1 MIASAEP
8 GERWLYCYVDDAFA
22 GYWRPGTNVNDKDNS
37 ATGTANPERSRQREG
52 LRQKE
57 PELQRLAAEK
67 NKKEFFRQILPL
79 LRPLQSYIKRRLR
92 IAYDELEIRTPVAT
106 SGDILDEVVLEAYNE
121 YANQPQNLS
130 LEQWLYQIANRKLD
144 NYLSKQKK
152 REKRR
157 ASLETLSQSELRTLE
172 EMPITADVE
181 GEPWLPEDLDDSEFQ
196 PREIKSPA
204 DDEAN
209 PEAMLERKEQLQ
221 RIFDA
226 LCRLPE
232 RERLVF
238 DLVVLEGFSKESAA
252 KILGLSGNDVS
263 KLLDRARAQLRAQL
277 EAQSRLRV
285 NTRAKAS

>member
-1 MIASAEP
+1 MSNE
-8 GERWLYCYVDDAFA
+8 
-22 GYWRPGTNVNDKDNS
+22 DNS
-37 ATGTANPERSRQREG
+37 ATRTANAARRRQGES

-67 NKKEFFRQILPL
+67 NREEFFRQILPL

-121 YANQPQNLS
+121 YAHKPQNLT

-157 ASLETLSQSELRTLE
+157 TSLETLSQSELRTLE
-172 EMPITADVE
+172 EMPITADAE

-204 DDEAN
+204 DDEGN
-209 PEAMLERKEQLQ
+209 PEAVLERKEQLQ
-221 RIFDA
+221 RIFHA
-226 LCRLPE
+226 LGRLPE

-252 KILGLSGNDVS
+252 KILGLSGNDVA

-277 EAQSRLRV
+277 EAHSRLRG